1 MRLRPCWPPC
11 SQRARPLFK
20 LLRTRLPQLSSPRIG
35 AALLRW
41 SLVCWLFGALVP
53 QACLAAHSRIVE
65 QAFVRDRSGQMTL
78 AEAQRQPQTRYRGH
92 YLQVI
97 DPSVVWIRL
106 RIAPDPA
113 AAAGSPANA
122 APATDWLRVIP
133 MWTQALA
140 LHDPLQIVA
149 AGRTAGLGAAP
160 VAAPFT
166 VHTLPMPVATEARD
180 VWLRFEAA
188 GTAYLA
194 VSLLSAEDAEL
205 RAVSDSALQGLVIG
219 VQALLIM
226 VGVLAWMMDSSG
238 IGASMVLKQV
248 VNLLMALVNADF
260 FLRSGMASGLPLP
273 GGGSSAHAVELLRL
287 LNLAL
292 SLWFFGRVLQRLE
305 APRGALRALRV
316 PLALIA
322 LGPLLLWLGEL
333 ALLRLLM
340 LALYLGLPILLVLTS
355 LACRR
360 EPLSPATPLGLLRR
374 GVEKLAFALLL
385 LIAWATSF
393 PNGFYKTQDLSF
405 FGVMLPLCA
414 SSAVG
419 VMLVVVWRRLRADRQ
434 RQDDRQRQAALDAL
448 ALASER
454 GERQRQQEFMVMLT
468 HELKAPLSTL
478 GLVLGA
484 PVASPAMRGHA
495 DLALASMR
503 RVIDHCAQSVEF
515 EDSSQ
520 VPNPVASSLWM
531 ELALRRDGQADR
543 DRIRLAPSPGLPSAL
558 VDPRMLA
565 VILNNLLENALRY
578 SPGDSPISVSLSR
591 ETHPRGALQCIC
603 VSNQAAAGPLPD
615 AGRLFQKYYRGE
627 AAQRS
632 SGSGLG
638 LYLSRLLARRL
649 GGDLSYGCDGRY
661 VSFTLVLPE

>member
-1 MRLRPCWPPC
+1 MFNLLRPRPP
-11 SQRARPLFK
+11 
-20 LLRTRLPQLSSPRIG
+20 LLSIPCIG

-41 SLVCWLFGALVP
+41 GLVCWLIGALWP
-53 QACLAAHSRIVE
+53 PTCLAAHSRIVE

-78 AEAQRQPQTRYRGH
+78 AEAQRQPQTPYRGH

-113 AAAGSPANA
+113 AATASASATASGAGSPATT
-122 APATDWLRVIP
+122 APAEPVTDWLRVIP
-133 MWTQALA
+133 MWTQSLA
-140 LHDPLQIVA
+140 LHDPLQRGG
-149 AGRTAGLGAAP
+149 AGRSAGLDATP
-160 VAAPFT
+160 VAAPFK
-166 VHTLPMPVATEARD
+166 VQTLPMPLAAGARD

-194 VSLLSAEDAEL
+194 VSLLSAEEAEL

-248 VNLLMALVNADF
+248 VNLLMALLNADF

-305 APRGALRALRV
+305 APRWSLLALRV
-316 PLALIA
+316 PLALMA

-333 ALLRLLM
+333 ALLRLLL
-340 LALYLGLPILLVLTS
+340 LALYAGLPILLVLTS
-355 LACRR
+355 LVCRR
-360 EPLSPATPLGLLRR
+360 EPLNPATPLGLLRR

-393 PNGFYKTQDLSF
+393 PTGFYKTQDLSF

-419 VMLVVVWRRLRADRQ
+419 VMLVVVWQRLRTDQR

-484 PVASPAMRGHA
+484 PVASATMRGHA
-495 DLALASMR
+495 DLALSSMR

-515 EDSSQ
+515 EDATSA
-520 VPNPVASSLWM
+520 PHPVACSLWT
-531 ELALRRDGQADR
+531 EIALRRDAQADR
-543 DRIRLAPSPGLPSAL
+543 DRIRLVPSPDLPPAL

-578 SPGDSPISVSLSR
+578 SPRASPVTVSLTR
-591 ETHPRGALQCIC
+591 ETHPQGALQHIC
-603 VSNQAAAGPLPD
+603 VSNQPATGPLPD

-649 GGDLSYGCDGRY
+649 GGDLSYGSAGQI

>member
-1 MRLRPCWPPC
+1 MFNCLRP
-11 SQRARPLFK
+11 
-20 LLRTRLPQLSSPRIG
+20 RLPLLSIPLIG

-41 SLVCWLFGALVP
+41 SLVCWLIGALCP
-53 QACLAAHSRIVE
+53 QPGLAAHSRIVE
-65 QAFVRDRSGQMTL
+65 QAFVHDRSGQMTL
-78 AEAQRQPQTRYRGH
+78 AEAQRQPQTSYRGH

-106 RIAPDPA
+106 RIAPDPDLTTA
-113 AAAGSPANA
+113 SDAGSPGTA
-122 APATDWLRVIP
+122 APVTDWLRVIP

-140 LHDPLQIVA
+140 LHDPLQRDA
-149 AGRTAGLGAAP
+149 DGRSAGLGAAP
-160 VAAPFT
+160 VAPFT
-166 VHTLPMPVATEARD
+166 VQTLPIPVAAGARD

-194 VSLLSAEDAEL
+194 VSLLSAEEAEL
-205 RAVSDSALQGLVIG
+205 RAVSDSALQGVVIG

-238 IGASMVLKQV
+238 IGATMVLKQV
-248 VNLLMALVNADF
+248 VNVVMALVNADF

-292 SLWFFGRVLQRLE
+292 SLWFFGRVLQRLL
-305 APRGALRALRV
+305 APRWALLALRA
-316 PLALIA
+316 PLALMT

-333 ALLRLLM
+333 ALLRLLF
-340 LALYLGLPILLVLTS
+340 LALYVGLPILLVMTS

-360 EPLSPATPLGLLRR
+360 EPLNPVTPLGLLRR

-385 LIAWATSF
+385 LIAWGTSF
-393 PNGFYKTQDLSF
+393 PTGFYKTQDLSF

-419 VMLVVVWRRLRADRQ
+419 VMLVVVWQRLRTDRR

-484 PVASPAMRGHA
+484 PVASATMRGHA

-503 RVIDHCAQSVEF
+503 RVIDHCAQSVEL

-520 VPNPVASSLWM
+520 VPNPVACSLWT

-543 DRIRLAPSPGLPSAL
+543 ERIRLAPSPGLPPAL

-565 VILNNLLENALRY
+565 VILNNLFENALRY
-578 SPGDSPISVSLSR
+578 SPRASPVSVSLSR
-591 ETHPRGALQCIC
+591 ETHPQGSLQRIC
-603 VSNQAAAGPLPD
+603 VSNQPAAGPLPD
-615 AGRLFQKYYRGE
+615 ARRLFQKYYRGE

-649 GGDLSYGCDGRY
+649 GGDLSYGSGGQI